1 MEGIK
6 KLNQVHKILDFQVK
20 INPDNVS
27 VSVDSVSYTNSD
39 IFSKVLSLVGLLK
52 ENKVT
57 AGDRIAY
64 LAKNSSEFIE
74 LMYASSILGL
84 VMVPINFR
92 LAYEEVKFI
101 IQDSGSKIIIFGE
114 EFKELVEKVN
124 FDKTDLQLSLEI
136 NELGELLKTTSPV
149 AFDVLSSTKKATK
162 TPLFQMYTSGTTGNP
177 KGALISQK
185 GIMSLIAN
193 GMNNLGPFDP
203 KAVNLVCMPLFHIAG
218 SAWLFFGLASGLS
231 LIHI

>member
-1 MEGIK
+1 MEEIK
-6 KLNQVHKILDFQVK
+6 KLAQVHKILDFHVK
-20 INPDNVS
+20 KNPDNVS
-27 VSVDSVSYTNSD
+27 LSIDSISYTNSD
-39 IFSKVLSLVGLLK
+39 ILSKVLSFVGLLK
-52 ENKVT
+52 KNKVT
-57 AGDRIAY
+57 SGDRIAF

-74 LMYASSILGL
+74 LMYASSILEL

-114 EFKELVEKVN
+114 EFKELVDKLN
-124 FDKTDLQLSLEI
+124 ADKTDLHLSFGI
-136 NELGELLKTTSPV
+136 SELRDLLKSESIG
-149 AFDVLSSTKKATK
+149 AFDVSLSVNKATK

-203 KAVNLVCMPLFHIAG
+203 NAVNLVCMPLFHIAG
-218 SAWLFFGLASGLS
+218 SAWLFFGLAS
-231 LIHI
+231 

>member
-6 KLNQVHKILDFQVK
+6 KLNQVHKILDLHVK
-20 INPDNVS
+20 NNPDKVS
-27 VSVDSVSYTNSD
+27 VSVDSVSYTNSE
-39 IFSKVLSLVGLLK
+39 IFSKVLSLVEVLK
-52 ENKVT
+52 KNKVIS
-57 AGDRIAY
+57 GDRIAY

-74 LMYASSILGL
+74 LMYASSILEL

-101 IQDSGSKIIIFGE
+101 IKDSGSKIIIFGE
-114 EFKELVEKVN
+114 EFKELVEKLN
-124 FDKTDLQLSLEI
+124 TDKTDLHLSLGI
-136 NELGELLKTTSPV
+136 SELRNLTKSKNPGAL
-149 AFDVLSSTKKATK
+149 DVSLHVNKATK

-193 GMNNLGPFDP
+193 GMNNLGPF
-203 KAVNLVCMPLFHIAG
+203 
-218 SAWLFFGLASGLS
+218 LS